1 MRDTIK
7 RFGFC
12 FLYANKVFSEVVTK
26 PYFFALMSLIL
37 TFATNIFE
45 CSFEIMDFSF
55 VLVVVRHNYNSFG
68 ILDM

>member
-7 RFGFC
+7 RFSLC
-12 FLYANKVFSEVVTK
+12 LLYANEIFRQIVTK

-37 TFATNIFE
+37 SFATNIFE

-55 VLVVVRHNYNSFG
+55 VLVVVWHNYNSFG